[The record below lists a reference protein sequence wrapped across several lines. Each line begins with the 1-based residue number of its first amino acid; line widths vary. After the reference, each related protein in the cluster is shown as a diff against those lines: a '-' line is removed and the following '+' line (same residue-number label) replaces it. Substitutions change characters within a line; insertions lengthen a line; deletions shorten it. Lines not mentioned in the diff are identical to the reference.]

1 MCCEGVG
8 RRRGWTLIPIQAA
21 VPAPDVGKSDERMKG
36 LAGANRS
43 RDRNGHAADNEWTGL
58 REGVPEIPKLRS
70 RTHKAFGAIELAYH
84 RFVPGEIE
92 TLPFRGTVINLH
104 LSGPHRLVQR
114 QNGRTYE
121 GLVAT
126 NDVAIMPVGMPGY
139 WRTDAASEDM
149 SMLLEDRFIRR
160 VAAEAGADPE
170 EIEVVPLFSSPDP
183 QIERIG
189 LSLLSEIESGGL
201 GGELFAES
209 LANVLAVHLLRH
221 HSSLGN
227 GSKRRTGRESGFSKR
242 ALGLAT
248 DYINDNLS
256 GKLTLAEIADA
267 AHMSPFNFARS
278 FKAATGLSPHQ
289 YVIQRR
295 VTRAKA
301 MLAGTDLSVVD
312 VAGAVGFS
320 NPSHL
325 AYHVRRL
332 LGVSPRALRRDISS

>member
-1 MCCEGVG
+1 M
-8 RRRGWTLIPIQAA
+8 
-21 VPAPDVGKSDERMKG
+21 VPVPKPDVGKSDERMKE
-36 LAGANRS
+36 LAGTDPS
-43 RDRNGHAADNEWTGL
+43 QDRNGHATDNEWTGL

-70 RTHKAFGAIELAYH
+70 RTHKAFGAIEVAYH
-84 RFVPGEIE
+84 QFVPGEIE

-104 LSGPHRLVQR
+104 LSAPHRLVQR

-126 NDVAIMPVGMPGY
+126 NDVAITPAGTPGY
-139 WRTDAASEDM
+139 WHTDAASEDM

-160 VAAEAGADPE
+160 MAAEAGADHE

-189 LSLLSEIESGGL
+189 LSLLSEMETGGL

-209 LANVLAVHLLRH
+209 LANVLTVHLLRH

-256 GKLTLAEIADA
+256 GKLTLAEIAGA
-267 AHMSPFNFARS
+267 AHMSPFSFARS
-278 FKAATGLSPHQ
+278 FKAETGLSPHQ
-289 YVIQRR
+289 YVIHRR
-295 VTRAKA
+295 VDRAKA
-301 MLAGTDLSVVD
+301 LLADADLTIAE
-312 VAGAVGFS
+312 VARAVGFA
-320 NPSHL
+320 NHSHL
-325 AYHVRRL
+325 SSHVRRL
-332 LGVSPRALRRDISS
+332 LGVSPGTLRRESTR